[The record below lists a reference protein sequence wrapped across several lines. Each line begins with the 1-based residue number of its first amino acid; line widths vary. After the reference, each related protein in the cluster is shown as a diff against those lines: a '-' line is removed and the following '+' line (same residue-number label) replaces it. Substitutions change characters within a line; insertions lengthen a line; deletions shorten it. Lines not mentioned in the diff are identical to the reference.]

1 MAGGRH
7 FEKYLANS
15 LTSQHQCFK
24 TANITILS
32 GNVKHNAWLAD
43 IDVIAVVCCV
53 VMWYERWL
61 CWQLFQLRERDVRLS
76 NLSAD
81 DLTNAATELSL
92 AAAASRAKVTPLWV
106 CLSAKSPL
114 FS

>member
-53 VMWYERWL
+53 VM
-61 CWQLFQLRERDVRLS
+61 
-76 NLSAD
+76 
-81 DLTNAATELSL
+81 
-92 AAAASRAKVTPLWV
+92 
-106 CLSAKSPL
+106 
-114 FS
+114 